1 MMVQIGQMLTLRST
15 VSALLFVSR
24 GFRECGSTG
33 FVRKTVM

>member
-15 VSALLFVSR
+15 VSTLLFVSR

-33 FVRKTVM
+33 FVRKPVM